1 MIKQKGFIDCKIEWL
16 FYLFVLLSVF
26 VFFGFIHPTTIFNG
40 DEWFN
45 LSLGREAW
53 PEWHGFNPIK
63 VVPEVSFP
71 LLINVASFTL
81 TPFGLTFLQS
91 ATFFTAALIAVL
103 VVVYLRQFYLF
114 TIEKMHCSQ
123 YSGLIIAAFHYLC
136 LFGLFRTLNDSKS
149 TYMLWELNITCYYHY
164 LFPALINGSVALY
177 FLRKGREL
185 KGYLSTNPVLSG
197 FIVLSVYLSIYS
209 NIFSNLILA
218 VTCGA
223 VLLVDFVAS
232 RYKIVETIKSYPL
245 HVLVLAMW
253 VVSAIFE
260 ANGGRAERMGK
271 STLNI
276 SGAVDN
282 ALSLLSQMNGTFST
296 LIFVGIAACIFGC
309 IASGKFQIQERKLVL
324 IGLISSILIFTALT
338 LISAKSSAEYIGKPV
353 VMWGVLMY
361 MIVLSSFGFSLLFRS
376 NYASYLS
383 PLIILMLVNA
393 STNQSYSLKEPQSNL
408 LTYQRT
414 NAVTQD
420 MIEQVQAALSENKR
434 EMILYV
440 PKFDSEDNW
449 PIPITRAREIS
460 WTLKSNGVIDKN
472 ISIRIQPDR
481 KKNIEFDVH

>member
-1 MIKQKGFIDCKIEWL
+1 MIKEKGFIDCKIEWL

-63 VVPEVSFP
+63 VVPEISFP

-123 YSGLIIAAFHYLC
+123 YSGLVIATFHYLC

-149 TYMLWELNITCYYHY
+149 TYMLWEQNITCYYHY
-164 LFPALINGSVALY
+164 LFPALINGSVTLY
-177 FLRKGREL
+177 FLRNGREL
-185 KGYLSTNPVLSG
+185 KGYLSTNPILSG
-197 FIVLSVYLSIYS
+197 FILLSIYLSIYS
-209 NIFSNLILA
+209 NIFSSVILA
-218 VTCGA
+218 VTCGS
-223 VLLVDFVAS
+223 VLFVNLFVS
-232 RYKIVETIKSYPL
+232 RYKFIETIKAYPL
-245 HVLVLAMW
+245 HVLVLMMW

-260 ANGGRAERMGK
+260 SNGGRAERMGK
-271 STLNI
+271 SSLDI
-276 SGAVDN
+276 SGAVDS
-282 ALSLLSQMNGTFST
+282 ALSLLSQMNGTFIT
-296 LIFVGIAACIFGC
+296 VFVVGFAACVFGFL
-309 IASGKFQIQERKLVL
+309 ASGKFKIQEKKIVL
-324 IGLISSILIFTALT
+324 ICLISSILIFTALI
-338 LISAKSSAEYIGKPV
+338 LISAKSSAGYVGKPV
-353 VMWGVLMY
+353 VMWGVFMY
-361 MIVLSSFGFSLLFRS
+361 MTALSSFGFSLLFRS

-383 PLIILMLVNA
+383 PVIIFILVNA
-393 STNQSYSLKEPQSNL
+393 STNQSYSLKEPQSNS
-408 LTYQRT
+408 LTYHKA

-420 MIEQVQAALSENKR
+420 MIEQIQAALSENKR

-440 PKFDSEDNW
+440 PQFDGNDNW
-449 PIPITRAREIS
+449 PIPLTRAREIS

-472 ISIRIQPDR
+472 ITITIQPDR
-481 KKNIEFDVH
+481 RKNIEFDVH